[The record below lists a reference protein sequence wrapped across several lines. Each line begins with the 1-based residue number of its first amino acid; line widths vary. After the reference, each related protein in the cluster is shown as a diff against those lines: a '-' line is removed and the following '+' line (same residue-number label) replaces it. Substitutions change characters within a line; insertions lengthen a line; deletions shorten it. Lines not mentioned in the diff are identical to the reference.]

1 MTVGG
6 FADDAAKARFLDIY
20 TRAFERLWPGPPT
33 AVDVP
38 TRFGLTRVYRA
49 GREQGR
55 PIVLL
60 PGAGGNALMWHRY
73 VRPLGDLHP
82 LIAVDTIGE
91 AGGSVQQAPL
101 HDGRDG
107 ALWLDDV
114 LAALKVASAHVVGC
128 SYGGW
133 LALNHEIHSPGRTAS
148 LVLLDPAGFALP
160 GARFYGWAIAG
171 GLAGL
176 APRAVRPRLAAL
188 VANGTILETE
198 IMRLIPAA
206 ARYRRRL
213 PDALVFSDDELR
225 AVRTRSLFLL
235 GERSALHRSRQ
246 VADRLASILPGA
258 HVEIAPGAGHAL
270 PMDLPDLVAER
281 ILRFIAASDDLPE
294 ERGDTP

>member
-1 MTVGG
+1 MKIGEFTN
-6 FADDAAKARFLDIY
+6 DAARARFFDVY
-20 TRAFERLWPGPPT
+20 TSAFERLWPGPPA

-38 TRFGLTRVYRA
+38 TTFGRTRVYRA
-49 GREQGR
+49 GRARGS
-55 PIVLL
+55 PVVLL

-73 VRPLGDLHP
+73 IRPLGESHP

-91 AGGSVQQAPL
+91 AGASVQRAPVR
-101 HDGRDG
+101 DGRDG
-107 ALWLDDV
+107 ALWLDEV
-114 LAALKVASAHVVGC
+114 LAALEVACAHVVGC

-133 LALNHEIHSPGRTAS
+133 LAVNHEIYRPGRIAT

-160 GARFYGWAIAG
+160 GPRFYAWAVAG

-176 APRAVRPRLAAL
+176 APRAMRPRLARL
-188 VANGTILETE
+188 VANGTILEPE

-213 PDALVFSDDELR
+213 PDALVFSDDDLR

-235 GERSALHRSRQ
+235 AGRSALHRSRR
-246 VADRLASILPGA
+246 VAERLAGVLPGA
-258 HVEIAPGAGHAL
+258 QVEIVPGAGHAL

-281 ILRFIAASDDLPE
+281 VLRFVAA
-294 ERGDTP
+294 GDGPPAG